1 MTWFYDG
8 KEFTQEQSEGYVGY
22 IYIIENLASGRK
34 YVGKKL
40 FTNVRRKKIKGKTR
54 RKKTVRRSD
63 WQDYYGSNKTLLEDV
78 AKLGVDKFKR
88 TILHLC
94 RSKGT
99 CNYLETKE
107 IILHGALESDQ
118 FYNDWVYV
126 KVHRSH
132 IKL

>member
-1 MTWFYDG
+1 MWLYQD
-8 KEFTQEQSEGYVGY
+8 KEFTEDQSEGYVGFVY
-22 IYIIENLASGRK
+22 LIENHVNGRK

-40 FTNVRRKKIKGKTR
+40 FSSVRRKKVKGKTR
-54 RKKTVRRSD
+54 RKKTVKQSD
-63 WQDYYGSNKTLLEDV
+63 WLSYYGSNKELLEDV
-78 AKLGVDKFKR
+78 KKYGESNFRR

-132 IKL
+132 IKI